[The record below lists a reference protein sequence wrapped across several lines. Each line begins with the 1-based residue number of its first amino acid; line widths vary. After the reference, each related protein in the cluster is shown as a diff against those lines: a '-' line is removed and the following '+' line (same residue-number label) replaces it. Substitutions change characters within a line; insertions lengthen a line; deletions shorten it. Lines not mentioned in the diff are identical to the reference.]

1 MAGKLRKLFTNEE
14 VLIALEASQFDL
26 NNAAIALTDM
36 GRGLVSPQ
44 LLRYWH
50 KQLTEVTKR
59 NGEPFLS
66 SLPYDRTIRDNI
78 ALRKRSLEDD
88 ERILLNANPSCYR
101 ILVIPDTHAPYN
113 HPDALPFLAEIK
125 AKIDPTYV
133 IHLGD
138 EVDNHSL
145 SFHDSDPNLD
155 SAGPELEKARKF
167 IYDLSMLFPV
177 MDICHS
183 NHGSLVYRRALK
195 YGIPTEMIKSYRDI
209 LFPDGG
215 GDGWRWKDHFLT
227 MLPDGSDCL
236 FQHESN
242 GSILNNAAHE
252 RANLVQGHRHSEW
265 MIEGKASDAAL
276 YWGMI
281 PGCLINRKS
290 RAFEYGKLNLHRPVI
305 GAGIIMDSLP
315 ILVPMQLDSHGRW
328 TGKLWI

>member
-26 NNAAIALTDM
+26 NDAAIALTNM

-50 KQLTEVTKR
+50 KQLTEVTKK
-59 NGEPFLS
+59 NGEPFIS
-66 SLPYDRTIRDNI
+66 SIPYDRTVRETLT
-78 ALRKRSLEDD
+78 LRGRSLEDD
-88 ERILLNANPSCYR
+88 DRIRPDVNISFDR

-113 HPDALPFLAEIK
+113 HPDALPFLAAIK
-125 AKIDPTYV
+125 DKIDPTYV
-133 IHLGD
+133 VHLGD

-155 SAGPELEKARKF
+155 SAGPELEKARAF
-167 IYDLSMLFPV
+167 INDLALLFPIV
-177 MDICHS
+177 DVCHS

-195 YGIPTEMIKSYRDI
+195 HGIPVEMIKSYRSI
-209 LFPDGG
+209 LFPKGG
-215 GDGWRWKDHFLT
+215 GSSWKWNERFRVT
-227 MLPDGSDCL
+227 LPDGSDCL

-242 GSILNNAAHE
+242 GGILGNAAHE

-265 MIEGKASDAAL
+265 RVEGNASDAAL

-281 PGCLINRKS
+281 PGCLIDRKS
-290 RAFEYGKLNLHRPVI
+290 RAFEYGKLNLRRPVI
-305 GAGIIMDSLP
+305 GAGIILDSLP
-315 ILVPMQLDSHGRW
+315 ILVPMQLNNNGRW